1 MMAEDDPP
9 TYTTHNFDAINHYIE
24 HLAGR
29 HRALTAQWRSETIGT
44 YLKWGAVAIVGSGV
58 AAFFVLLGLSFL
70 KERPEPRIVKPIV
83 VDKPITINIPEGLCG
98 GGCPKESEVDQKRR
112 GAKKRIEQITSDQT
126 AGPATKSVVNF
137 VIFKEIAF
145 NRAGIKNVV
154 VGMRYKDAQATK
166 PSSQWCYVTKGDIS
180 VIAIQATL
188 SDKTGGQRVDRTIT
202 AAAAREIRATV
213 SDLKAAQRRC
223 EFE

>member
-58 AAFFVLLGLSFL
+58 AAFFVLLGLSYL
-70 KERPEPRIVKPIV
+70 KERPEPRIVNSKAG
-83 VDKPITINIPEGLCG
+83 DKPITINLPECLCG
-98 GGCPKESEVDQKRR
+98 GASPQESEVGQIRGDAVKRLE
-112 GAKKRIEQITSDQT
+112 KIESKLP
-126 AGPATKSVVNF
+126 AHPATKPVVNF
-137 VIFKEIAF
+137 VIFKDFAF
-145 NRAGIKNVV
+145 NQAGIKNVT

-166 PSSQWCYVTKGDIS
+166 PSIQWCYVTKGNIS
-180 VIAIQATL
+180 GTVIQVNL

-223 EFE
+223 AFE